1 MTTSPSD
8 DFITGQGAGWRAG
21 YLAGVMAERR
31 RAAEGGGGS
40 NAPGGV
46 VQAETLPPAVF
57 FAHFF
62 SGNDELLS
70 SFAFNL
76 NLRRYTLARRCSAA

>member
-31 RAAEGGGGS
+31 RAGGVGGGS
-40 NAPGGV
+40 DAPGGV
-46 VQAETLPPAVF
+46 VQVERLKTVF
-57 FAHFF
+57 SLFAPSF
-62 SGNDELLS
+62 S
-70 SFAFNL
+70 
-76 NLRRYTLARRCSAA
+76 

>member
-31 RAAEGGGGS
+31 RAGGGGGGS
-40 NAPGGV
+40 NAADESGGV
-46 VQAETLPPAVF
+46 CEQK
-57 FAHFF
+57 
-62 SGNDELLS
+62 
-70 SFAFNL
+70 
-76 NLRRYTLARRCSAA
+76 Y